1 MVNLK
6 RRWRMFPQISKMSK
20 DKVSPKTNDRQTYF
34 RIAAE
39 PEKPPGNEENLI
51 SSAPIIRKQNNQK
64 CIRIGQCAPNRNV
77 WNPIAPRLR
86 TSVEKPVSHSITIQP
101 FAVSPVLNPSIP
113 HPLQQ
118 SISDNTAGS
127 ICITSCCSVWLWRHY
142 IRGFFI
148 CPAFFDKFFGFVNC
162 WQMVVWK
169 FDQIFLQ
176 SCERF
181 RFFIVPFIFHKKIY
195 TNLALKFYCCFF
207 QKIGRDP

>member
-142 IRGFFI
+142 SRRIFV

-162 WQMVVWK
+162 WQMAVKK
-169 FDQIFLQ
+169 FDEIFFHRR
-176 SCERF
+176 ERF
-181 RFFIVPFIFHKKIY
+181 RFFIFPFIIQEKNMY
-195 TNLALKFYCCFF
+195 KFNT
-207 QKIGRDP
+207 KVL

>member
-39 PEKPPGNEENLI
+39 PEKPPGNENDLI

-64 CIRIGQCAPNRNV
+64 SIRIGKRAPNRNV

-86 TSVEKPVSHSITIQP
+86 TSVGKPVSHSITIQP

-142 IRGFFI
+142 SRRIFV

-162 WQMVVWK
+162 WQMAVK
-169 FDQIFLQ
+169 NLM
-176 SCERF
+176 
-181 RFFIVPFIFHKKIY
+181 RFFSAGVKDFGSLFFLSLFRKKYIQIQY
-195 TNLALKFYCCFF
+195 
-207 QKIGRDP
+207 